1 MRLRFDD
8 LDGDRLKLF
17 DLKLFDFGEA
27 VDGEIRRNGEEDEGG
42 AGALEDE

>member
-8 LDGDRLKLF
+8 LDGDR
-17 DLKLFDFGEA
+17 LKLFDFGEA